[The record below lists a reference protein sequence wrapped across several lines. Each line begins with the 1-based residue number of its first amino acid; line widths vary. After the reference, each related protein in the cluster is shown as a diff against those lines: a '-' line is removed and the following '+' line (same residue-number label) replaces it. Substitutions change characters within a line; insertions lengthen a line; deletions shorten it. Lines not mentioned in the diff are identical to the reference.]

1 MFKRLLVISAAALI
15 IGAATVTQINAAEAE
30 TAKLGDANGDGAVDI
45 VDVTVI
51 QMHAAGL
58 ITLTGSR
65 LAASD
70 VDGSGITDIIDAT
83 AIQRY
88 AAGMATGFAIGEE
101 FDPGTIPTEPCELPT
116 TAETSAPAT
125 DAAQTTEPQTVA
137 PTTKKNYDLPIVWT

>member
-58 ITLTGSR
+58 ITLTGPR

-83 AIQRY
+83 AIQRIC
-88 AAGMATGFAIGEE
+88 AGLDQPDSRASMLADFDGSGAIDVVDATR
-101 FDPGTIPTEPCELPT
+101 L
-116 TAETSAPAT
+116 
-125 DAAQTTEPQTVA
+125 Q
-137 PTTKKNYDLPIVWT
+137 VWLVS

>member
-58 ITLTGSR
+58 ITLTGPR

-70 VDGSGITDIIDAT
+70 VDGSGITAIID
-83 AIQRY
+83 